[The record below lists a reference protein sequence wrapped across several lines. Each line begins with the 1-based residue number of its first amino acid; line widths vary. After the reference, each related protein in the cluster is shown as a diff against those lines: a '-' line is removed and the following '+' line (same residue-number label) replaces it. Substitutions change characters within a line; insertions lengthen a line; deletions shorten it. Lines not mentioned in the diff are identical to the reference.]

1 VVNLE
6 YSSYW
11 CELDKRRLVEL
22 IAPYFEGRIA

>member
-22 IAPYFEGRIA
+22 IAPYLKVE